1 MKYFNLDLHISVIAD
16 IKNIINIINP
26 SIEIVNWSL
35 SGHTWVFN
43 KRIDAIKYINEHT
56 WKYLNLNIIKEFQH
70 HYDSFLSQF
79 DGFIVAHPNSFVL
92 LYEKYNK
99 PIIMVN
105 SCRYDMPFC
114 FNNNIEMINELHE
127 CIKRLSEKKLL
138 TVISNNK
145 ADNDYFLMGN
155 PNIPTQIIHSLCLYT
170 NMKWN
175 SSNVLDKFLLY
186 SGELPK
192 YPKYIINKTNI
203 GKYEWNDLMIF
214 KGIIHIPYE
223 ASTMSMFEQV
233 SSEIPL
239 FFPTK
244 EFLKE
249 LWVNKNVRFDC
260 NYWKKFGH
268 MEPPDYLKETNSI
281 NYWIDRAYFYEIKGY
296 YYFESFEHLY
306 EMLENFKDS
315 KYSKRVEYVRNRNI
329 LDNWKKLYIDSI

>member
-16 IKNIINIINP
+16 IKNIIHRINP

-43 KRIDAIKYINEHT
+43 KEKDSVGYINDHT
-56 WKYLNLNIIKEFQH
+56 WKYMNLQMIKEFQNY
-70 HYDSFLSQF
+70 YDNFLSQF

-105 SCRYDMPFC
+105 SCRYDIPFC
-114 FNNNIEMINELHE
+114 FNNNISMINELHE

-170 NMKWN
+170 NMRWN
-175 SSNVLDKFLLY
+175 QSTLLNKFLLY
-186 SGELPK
+186 SGQLPK
-192 YPKYIINKTNI
+192 YPEYIINKADI

-223 ASTMSMFEQV
+223 VSTMSMFEQV

-249 LWVNKNVRFDC
+249 LWTIRGIQYDC
-260 NYWKKFGH
+260 NYWKKFGNRD
-268 MEPPDYLKETNSI
+268 PPDYLKETNSI

-296 YYFESFEHLY
+296 YYFESFDHLY

-315 KYSKRVEYVRNRNI
+315 KYSERIEYVRNRNV
-329 LDNWKKLYIDSI
+329 LDNWKKIIYT

>member
-16 IKNIINIINP
+16 IKNIIHSINP

-43 KRIDAIKYINEHT
+43 RRMDAIKYINEHT
-56 WKYLNLNIIKEFQH
+56 WKHMNLQIIKEFQN

-114 FNNNIEMINELHE
+114 FNNNISMINELHE

-138 TVISNNK
+138 TIISNNK
-145 ADNDYFLMGN
+145 ADRDYFLMGN
-155 PNIPTQIIHSLCLYT
+155 PNISNQLINSLCLYT
-170 NMKWN
+170 NTKWD
-175 SSNVLDKFLLY
+175 SSNVLNKFLLY

-192 YPKYIINKTNI
+192 YPEYIINKTDI
-203 GKYEWNDLMIF
+203 GKYDWNDLMIF

-223 ASTMSMFEQV
+223 VSTMSMFEQV
-233 SSEIPL
+233 SAEIPL
-239 FFPTK
+239 FFPTR

-249 LWVNKNVRFDC
+249 LWAKKNVRFDC

-268 MEPPDYLKETNSI
+268 IEPPDYLKETNSI

-315 KYSKRVEYVRNRNI
+315 KYFERIEYVRNRNV
-329 LDNWKKLYIDSI
+329 LDKWKKIIYT